1 MRSSAEVRVHRCRYR
16 RSMSE
21 TSRERLV
28 RLVRRNDADLAEAA
42 LLCGVE
48 TDPDLDVDATLLR
61 IDALTDVLRTRGA
74 PTGNPE
80 TDARQLA
87 AFLAGELGFRGDV
100 ASYHD
105 PDNALLH
112 RVLDTRRGLP
122 ITLAIVY
129 VAIARRLGLPAY
141 AVNLPGHVVAA
152 IAGGDRPVVI
162 DPFHDGIVLD
172 EQAVA
177 ARIATVTGGQVDFR
191 RSMLRPAPAVD
202 VVRRLLN
209 NLTRDLS
216 AATHPGKALWTV
228 EVKLLLPNRV
238 ADDHRVLGELLAATG
253 RFDAAADAYE
263 RYLELAGD
271 TAPDREPVRR
281 AAIQARARLN

>member
-1 MRSSAEVRVHRCRYR
+1 
-16 RSMSE
+16 MSTE
-21 TSRERLV
+21 SRERLV

-42 LLCGVE
+42 LLCCVE
-48 TDPDLDVDATLLR
+48 MDPGLDVDATLLR
-61 IDALTDVLRTRGA
+61 IDALADMLRTRGVPSGSA
-74 PTGNPE
+74 E
-80 TDARQLA
+80 TDARQLS
-87 AFLAGELGFRGDV
+87 AFLAGELRFTGDQ

-122 ITLAIVY
+122 ITLTIVY

-177 ARIATVTGGQVDFR
+177 MRIAAATGGQVGFR

-216 AATHPGKALWTV
+216 AATHPGRALWTV
-228 EVKLLLPNRV
+228 ELKLLLPNRA

-263 RYLELAGD
+263 RYLELVGD
-271 TAPDREPVRR
+271 AAPDREGVRR
-281 AAIQARARLN
+281 AAIRARARLN